1 MKLKLAGIL
10 FCFILYTALTAQQQ
24 PNFKEGKKVYEQYCL
39 SCHQADGEG
48 VPPRLIPPLA
58 QASYVTGN
66 KTQLI
71 QWVLQGTPQ
80 EKQLINGT
88 YYSDNMPPQDFLTN
102 QQIAA
107 VLTYIRNS
115 FGNKA
120 SAVFPSEVEKVRAT
134 LKK

>member
-1 MKLKLAGIL
+1 MACIA
-10 FCFILYTALTAQQQ
+10 FTAQPQ
-24 PNFKEGKKVYEQYCL
+24 PGFKEGKKIYEQYCL

-66 KTQLI
+66 KTKLI

-88 YYSDNMPPQDFLTN
+88 YYSDNMPPQNFLTN

-120 SAVFPSEVEKVRAT
+120 SAVTSAEVEKVRAT